1 MDGRCPYCLK
11 QIVESGGCDCQENT
25 PVIYGHTILASPI
38 HEQPD
43 KDTMLEVDWSIANTI
58 GNVLP
63 PVVDMDRIKKAICET
78 MERVN
83 AAAREC
89 ALKSQYR
96 HFMHPDRFEDERKTT
111 FLLHNAQII
120 KADDLGGYI
129 VNGHLVL
136 LSEHI
141 DYDEIRKI
149 DVSRYQK
156 MPEIK
161 IEPFQSSAF
170 MSFWWRSFG
179 LGLTDE
185 TMSTINKET

>member
-1 MDGRCPYCLK
+1 MKSQCKDCLNAVDECVCIGIHDG
-11 QIVESGGCDCQENT
+11 
-25 PVIYGHTILASPI
+25 
-38 HEQPD
+38 
-43 KDTMLEVDWSIANTI
+43 TMLEVDRSITNTI

-63 PVVDMDRIKKAICET
+63 TVVDLDRIKKAMCES

-96 HFMHPDRFEDERKTT
+96 HLMHPDRFEDERKTT
-111 FLLHNAQII
+111 FRLHNAQII

-129 VNGHLVL
+129 VNGNLVV

-156 MPEIK
+156 RPEIK
-161 IEPFQSSAF
+161 IEPFQSSTF
-170 MSFWWRSFG
+170 ISSWWRSFG
-179 LGLTDE
+179 LGLTDRNDGD
-185 TMSTINKET
+185 S